1 MIYFMFLFL
10 LLTSCQNEGTPK
22 DSTLKKK
29 NQVREFITRSEGQ
42 LTSIPPLQM
51 IPPTPYP
58 WEKEKSLPKITKEY
72 FRCKG
77 SSLNPIRSECIS
89 GQMVKHLD
97 CGGCERHSLPLKDGK
112 EFIYPILIDLLN
124 HIQEKTGKR
133 VVITSGHRCPDHNTY
148 VDPFPLNQYSKHQ
161 IGAEVDFYV
170 QGMENNPEA
179 LLNIIF
185 AYYKNNPKKEYAEFA
200 RYEKNDSGVST
211 PPWMNK
217 EIFIKLYKSG
227 EGRNLDNRHPYPYL
241 SIQVRHD
248 SAKNQRVSYSWDQ
261 AFSNFL
267 RY

>member
-1 MIYFMFLFL
+1 MILHICFL
-10 LLTSCQNEGTPK
+10 LLLATSCQNGDTPK

-29 NQVREFITRSEGQ
+29 NQVREFISRSDDQ
-42 LTSIPPLQM
+42 YTYIPPMEM

-58 WEKEKSLPKITKEY
+58 WEKENSLPKMTKEY

-77 SSLNPIRSECIS
+77 SSLNPVRSES
-89 GQMVKHLD
+89 VGGEVVKYHD

-124 HIQEKTGKR
+124 HIQEQTGKR
-133 VVITSGHRCPDHNTY
+133 LVITSGHRCPEHNAY
-148 VDPFPLNQYSKHQ
+148 VDPSPLNLYSKHQ

-179 LLNIIF
+179 VLKHIF
-185 AYYKNNPKKEYAEFA
+185 AYYKNKKEYTEFS
-200 RYEKNDSGVST
+200 RYEKNDANVST
-211 PPWMNK
+211 QPWMNK
-217 EIFIKLYKSG
+217 EIFIKLYKAN
-227 EGRNLDNRHPYPYL
+227 EGRNLDNRHPYPYI

-248 SAKNQRVSYSWDQ
+248 STKNQRVSYSWDQ